1 MNVHTTY
8 RITAVLKVETDI
20 LTSMAAASP
29 TGRVVILVIMSEFDI
44 RLTDIFQLASY
55 DLT

>member
-20 LTSMAAASP
+20 LTSMAASL

-55 DLT
+55 NLT